1 MRGEEMAEMPVARVS
16 VRFEAARE
24 LCPACE
30 ERFVV
35 EGYGHCSDCIQIG
48 KLLEA
53 KRMLERLDV
62 GVVPFDALEPS
73 SSLAVFRGVG
83 IALAL
88 EAIAALVLIGGWH
101 VGKWF
106 IGFLLAHS

>member
-1 MRGEEMAEMPVARVS
+1 MAEMPVAHVN
-16 VRFEAARE
+16 VRFETARA

-30 ERFVV
+30 ERLVV
-35 EGYGHCSDCIQIG
+35 EGYDHCADCIQIG

-53 KRMLERLDV
+53 KRMRERTDM
-62 GVVPFDALEPS
+62 GVVPFDAVEPS
-73 SSLAVFRGVG
+73 ARLAVFRGVG

-88 EAIAALVLIGGWH
+88 EFFGALTLIGAWH